1 MSGPQTAATG
11 EAAGMTT
18 PQIAGSGTLYIL
30 SAPSGAGK
38 SSLLR
43 ALLATLEASVVVSVS
58 HTTRKPRP
66 GEINGRDYH
75 FVDVATFQA
84 MVGEGAFLEHARVFD
99 NHYGTSRPAVE
110 QQLSAGQDVIL
121 EIDWQGARLVRELMP
136 ESIGIF
142 ILPPS
147 REALRERLQ
156 GRGQD
161 DDAVIERRMRDAISE
176 MSHYD
181 EYDYLVINDVFERAL
196 EDLVAILR
204 SRRLRLAQQS
214 LGQAGL
220 LRALLESAD

>member
-1 MSGPQTAATG
+1 MTSTPAP
-11 EAAGMTT
+11 AGG
-18 PQIAGSGTLYIL
+18 IGTLYIL

-43 ALLATLEASVVVSVS
+43 ALLDALGPGVAVSVS

-66 GEINGRDYH
+66 GEVNGRDYH

-84 MVGEGAFLEHARVFD
+84 MVREGAFLEHARVFD
-99 NHYGTSRPAVE
+99 NYYGTSRPAVE
-110 QQLSAGQDVIL
+110 QQLAAGQDVIL

-136 ESIGIF
+136 ESTGIF
-142 ILPPS
+142 ILPPD

-161 DDAVIERRMRDAISE
+161 DAAVIERRMRDAISE

-181 EYDYLVINDVFERAL
+181 EYEYLVINDIFERAL

-204 SRRLRLAQQS
+204 SQRLRLAQQS
-214 LGQAGL
+214 QLQSGL
-220 LRALLESAD
+220 LRALLESPD

>member
-1 MSGPQTAATG
+1 
-11 EAAGMTT
+11 MTML
-18 PQIAGSGTLYIL
+18 PAAGSGMLYIL

-43 ALLATLEASVVVSVS
+43 ALLAAVGDSATVSVS
-58 HTTRKPRP
+58 HTTRAPRP
-66 GEINGRDYH
+66 GEVDGRDYH

-84 MVGEGAFLEHARVFD
+84 MIGEGAFLEHARVFD
-99 NHYGTSRPAVE
+99 NHYGTSRTAVA
-110 QQLSAGQDVIL
+110 QQLADGRDVIL

-136 ESIGIF
+136 ESTGIF

-161 DDAVIERRMRDAISE
+161 DDTVIERRMRDATSE
-176 MSHYD
+176 MSHYN

-204 SRRLRLAQQS
+204 SRRLGLAQQS
-214 LGQAGL
+214 LGQAEL
-220 LRALLESAD
+220 LRSLLESAD